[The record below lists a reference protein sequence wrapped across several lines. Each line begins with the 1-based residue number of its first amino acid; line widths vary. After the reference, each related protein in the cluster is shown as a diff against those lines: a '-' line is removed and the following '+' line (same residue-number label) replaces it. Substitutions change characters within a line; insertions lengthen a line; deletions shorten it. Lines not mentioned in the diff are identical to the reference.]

1 MSIEIRI
8 PRRSLIFFLFNGAF
22 VELFFFVVAV
32 AIAFEDEDRHADGS
46 SRRVMSWPK
55 SVFCCLFFVIDT
67 ESMASSSPSHRS
79 IRKSIR
85 WLATVRGLM
94 RGNIRPLATSI
105 PFLLLLLLWMFFF
118 LVSLPKWF
126 RLHHPMGSVE
136 ANIPLAHPF
145 IDCNRTIIY
154 SILDEGNQQTVRRT
168 HRAGTGIQLE
178 DKFRVII
185 VSSTLTYLSI
195 DKWRNRVFPSVGGM

>member
-1 MSIEIRI
+1 
-8 PRRSLIFFLFNGAF
+8 
-22 VELFFFVVAV
+22 
-32 AIAFEDEDRHADGS
+32 
-46 SRRVMSWPK
+46 
-55 SVFCCLFFVIDT
+55 
-67 ESMASSSPSHRS
+67 
-79 IRKSIR
+79 
-85 WLATVRGLM
+85 
-94 RGNIRPLATSI
+94 
-105 PFLLLLLLWMFFF
+105 
-118 LVSLPKWF
+118 
-126 RLHHPMGSVE
+126 MGSVE